1 MFRAA
6 HPDGVFR
13 DAHPDGMFMDAHPD
27 GMFRDAHPDGVFR
40 AALENQNSSG
50 VVSIDSF
57 MSCLHHLGRA
67 HH

>member
-1 MFRAA
+1 MFRDVYSDGVFRAA
-6 HPDGVFR
+6 HPDGV
-13 DAHPDGMFMDAHPD
+13 
-27 GMFRDAHPDGVFR
+27 FRDAHPDGVFR

-50 VVSIDSF
+50 IVYTGSF